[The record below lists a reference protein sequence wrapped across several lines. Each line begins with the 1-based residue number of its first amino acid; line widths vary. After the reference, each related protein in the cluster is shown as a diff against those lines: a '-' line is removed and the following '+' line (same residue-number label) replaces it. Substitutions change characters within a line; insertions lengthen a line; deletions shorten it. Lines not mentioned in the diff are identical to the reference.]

1 MAFAKCEGNRYKIA
15 EEIAENHAILVII
28 FNLMASIA
36 TQSMLKQLSRNFDL
50 VICFYDFATTLIIL

>member
-1 MAFAKCEGNRYKIA
+1 MAFAKCEGDRYKIA

-36 TQSMLKQLSRNFDL
+36 TQSILKQLS
-50 VICFYDFATTLIIL
+50 